1 MESRPGCPSPTARR
15 PAAESSSPRRGS
27 MYIVVRRYTGASALA
42 DVMVQRQQEVRDLI
56 STVPGFRA
64 YYAAR
69 TGGGGGVATVTI
81 CDDKAGTDESTRR
94 AGEWVRANVTGAAIA
109 APEVTEGETYINF

>member
-1 MESRPGCPSPTARR
+1 
-15 PAAESSSPRRGS
+15 
-27 MYIVVRRYTGASALA
+27 MYVVVRRYTGASALA
-42 DVMVQRQQEVRDLI
+42 DAMVRREQEVRELI

-69 TGGGGGVATVTI
+69 TGGGDAVATVTV

-94 AGEWVRANVTGAAIA
+94 AGEWVRANVSGASIPP
-109 APEVTEGETYINF
+109 PEITEGETYISF

>member
-1 MESRPGCPSPTARR
+1 MMGCRVELDEEGP
-15 PAAESSSPRRGS
+15 
-27 MYIVVRRYTGASALA
+27 MYIVVRRYSGASALVDA
-42 DVMVQRQQEVRDLI
+42 MVQREQEVRELI

-69 TGGGGGVATVTI
+69 TGGGGGVATVTV

-94 AGEWVRANVTGAAIA
+94 AGEWVRANVSGASIGP
-109 APEVTEGETYINF
+109 PEITEGETYITF